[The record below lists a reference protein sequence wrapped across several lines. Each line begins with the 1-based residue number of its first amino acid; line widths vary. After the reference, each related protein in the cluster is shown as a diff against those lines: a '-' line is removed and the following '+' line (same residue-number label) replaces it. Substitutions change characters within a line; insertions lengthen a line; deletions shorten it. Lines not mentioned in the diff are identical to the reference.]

1 VGTDFR
7 DLEVWHLAHR
17 LTLDL
22 YKVTSEFPK
31 EERFEL
37 VSQIRRAAV
46 SVELNIAEGQ
56 GRYHSLDSAKFFL
69 DSRGSV
75 YELQS
80 ALMIA
85 KDLGFLTQDKF
96 DDLDERLNVVG
107 MKLNGLI
114 TYKRNAKEK

>member
-1 VGTDFR
+1 MGTDFR

>member
-7 DLEVWHLAHR
+7 DLEVWRLAHQ
-17 LTLDL
+17 LTLEL

-37 VSQIRRAAV
+37 VSQIKRAAV

-56 GRYHSLDSAKFFL
+56 GRYHPLDSTKFFL

-75 YELQS
+75 YELQA
-80 ALMIA
+80 ALVIA
-85 KDLGFLTQDKF
+85 KDLGFLPQDKF
-96 DDLDERLNVVG
+96 DDLDKKLNALG

-114 TYKRNAKEK
+114 KYKRNAKK

>member
-1 VGTDFR
+1 MGTDFR

-114 TYKRNAKEK
+114 KYKRNAKEK

>member
-1 VGTDFR
+1 MGTDFR

-114 TYKRNAKEK
+114 TYKRNDKEK